1 MTVQIYGSIYLEI
14 QNQNEGKILDQY
26 PQHPYDA
33 AHTACTCIDRI
44 LFKHPD
50 DRQVLTLCFFLAAGL
65 TDCLDGYFARRYN
78 QITMLGKVLDP
89 IADKLFTAS
98 VVFCL
103 TMSGVISWSILGI
116 IVVKGPYMGV
126 GAIICLKRKVEVV
139 SDIYGKI
146 ATVLFYPAV
155 LRAWPWH
162 GLNRLAHAGR
172 VMIYISVGLSVFAAV
187 HYTLSSIKAWKA
199 MKQR

>member
-1 MTVQIYGSIYLEI
+1 MKKKSWINIP
-14 QNQNEGKILDQY
+14 NIL
-26 PQHPYDA
+26 
-33 AHTACTCIDRI
+33 TALRI
-44 LFKHPD
+44 LLAPALVVSFFKHPE

-103 TMSGVISWSILGI
+103 TMSGAISWWILGI
-116 IVVKGPYMGV
+116 IVVKELYMGV
-126 GAIICLKRKVEVV
+126 GATICLRLKVNVQ
-139 SDIYGKI
+139 SDIYGKV

-155 LRAWPWH
+155 LLAWPWH
-162 GLNRLAHAGR
+162 GLVWLAKAGR
-172 VMIYISVGLSVFAAV
+172 IMVYLSVGLSVLAAV
-187 HYTLSSIKAWKA
+187 HYTLSSIKEWKA